1 MLALES
7 ACRAHQATQL
17 GVLLEER
24 DGVAALGCDAG
35 CLHAA
40 HAAAHDDDLLGHLG
54 SGQLVALGHRIGVRE
69 LRHGVHAAVLG
80 TLVAGIEGVA
90 ALVVAM

>member
-7 ACRAHQATQL
+7 ARRAHQAAQL
-17 GVLLEER
+17 GVFLEER

-40 HAAAHDDDLLGHLG
+40 HAAAHNDDLLGHLG
-54 SGQLVALGHRIGVRE
+54 SG
-69 LRHGVHAAVLG
+69 
-80 TLVAGIEGVA
+80 
-90 ALVVAM
+90 

>member
-7 ACRAHQATQL
+7 ARRAHQAAKL

-35 CLHAA
+35 CLHTAY
-40 HAAAHDDDLLGHLG
+40 AAAHDDDLLGHLG
-54 SGQLVALGHRIGVRE
+54 GRQLVALGHRIGVRE
-69 LRHGVHAAVLG
+69 LCHGVHTAVLG
-80 TLVAGIEGVA
+80 ALVAGVEGVA